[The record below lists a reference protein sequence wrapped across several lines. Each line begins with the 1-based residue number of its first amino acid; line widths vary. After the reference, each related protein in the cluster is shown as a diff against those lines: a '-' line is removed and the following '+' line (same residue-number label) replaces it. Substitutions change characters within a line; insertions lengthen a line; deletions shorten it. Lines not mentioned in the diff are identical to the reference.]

1 MQTIFAR
8 AGTLITATPES
19 IEWGVKGTSAK
30 AVFVEDCHRCAGTGY
45 FRCYAHIFQGKCFLC
60 HGAAKVRRNRRVF
73 SIDGAARNVL
83 RDTAK
88 IKKDNAKA
96 RAARI
101 ARNAKIKAWFVADE
115 GVAWDVIIRN
125 SSNPFLANMK
135 GYLKQWGGLSEKQ
148 TAAVHKIGADM
159 AFRAVT
165 REQSSHV
172 GEKGDKIDFTATVI
186 FTKEIDTRFGLS
198 TLIKMQDGDKNVFT
212 WFASGV
218 RDDVPKFAVINVRGT
233 IKDHNEFNGVK
244 ETQVTRCKITPG
256 NEWSEQD
263 DNMVAGVAI

>member
-1 MQTIFAR
+1 MQPIFDR
-8 AGTLITATPES
+8 TGTEITALPES
-19 IEWGVKGTSAK
+19 IEWGQRGTSAK
-30 AVFVEDCHRCAGTGY
+30 AVFVEDCYRCAGTGH
-45 FRCYAHIFQGKCFLC
+45 FRCYAHIYQGKCFLC
-60 HGAAKVRRNRRVF
+60 HGVTKIRGNRRVF
-73 SIDGAARNVL
+73 SAIGVGQNITRDKKKAAKKRIEANKVRREL
-83 RDTAK
+83 REK
-88 IKKDNAKA
+88 IKV
-96 RAARI
+96 
-101 ARNAKIKAWFVADE
+101 WFILDE
-115 GVAWDVIIRN
+115 GVAWGVIIRN
-125 SSNPFLANMK
+125 PENQFLANMK
-135 GYLKQWGGLSEKQ
+135 GAVKRWGGLSEKQ

-165 REQSSHV
+165 GEQSSHV
-172 GEKGDKIDFTATVI
+172 GEKGGRIYFTATVI

-218 RDDVPKFAVINVRGT
+218 RDDVPKFAVINVQGT

-256 NEWSEQD
+256 SEWSEQD